1 MPPDNL
7 PSLLSSVGQIARSD
21 QRELTRIER
30 GASREVAVVRAR
42 AVVTAERGRA
52 NVRAVEDVALD
63 AMQAGTSVARH
74 AVALANACPV
84 AEPTL
89 RAIMEQTGL
98 ALGRIVG
105 DTARDLR

>member
-7 PSLLSSVGQIARSD
+7 PSLLSNVGQIARSD
-21 QRELTRIER
+21 QRELARIER
-30 GASREVAVVRAR
+30 GARRDVAVVRAG
-42 AVVTAERGRA
+42 AYVAAERGRA
-52 NVRAVEDVALD
+52 NIRAVEETAHD

-74 AVALANACPV
+74 AVALANVCPV
-84 AEPTL
+84 AEPVL
-89 RAIMEQTGL
+89 RSIAEQTGV